1 MAIKSVSIFLKPN
14 FGSDIQQVLTNLHT
28 WLSRKKIQMH
38 LSTSY
43 QAKVQRFIKSSK
55 YLNFTQDKKELYES
69 QLIISLGGDG
79 TLLGACRNLT
89 RKSPPVFGINMGKLG
104 FITEF
109 SKHEFFEELENV
121 FRNKYVLTDVDQYQ
135 AVLKRDGKIIF
146 RGYFINDAVFT
157 QNKISRMITLDVSSG
172 SEKIYDISGDGLIVS
187 TPIGSTAY
195 SLAAGGPIINP
206 AVKGFCLTPICPHS
220 LNYRPIVVSNKREI
234 SVKSPKKQ
242 EKLKL
247 TLDGQVVLDLEP
259 GDIAIIKKR
268 SGHVVKFIKNPH
280 RNFFQTLKEKFT
292 YGRR

>member
-1 MAIKSVSIFLKPN
+1 MAIKSVSIFLKPH

-28 WLSRKKIQMH
+28 WLSRKKVQIY
-38 LSTSY
+38 LSLEHEVRV
-43 QAKVQRFIKSSK
+43 KKFIKSSK
-55 YLNFTQDKKELYES
+55 YLNFSDAKKELYET
-69 QLIISLGGDG
+69 QLIITLGGDG
-79 TLLGACRNLT
+79 TLLGACRNLST
-89 RKSPPVFGINMGKLG
+89 KSPPIFGINMGKLG

-121 FRNKYVLTDVDQYQ
+121 FRNKYQLSDVDQYQ
-135 AVLKRDGKIIF
+135 AVLMRNGKRIF

-157 QNKISRMITLDVSSG
+157 QNEISRMITLDVSSG
-172 SEKIYDISGDGLIVS
+172 TEKIYDISGDGLIVS

-206 AVKGFCLTPICPHS
+206 NVKGFVLTPICAHS

-234 SVKSPKKQ
+234 SVKSSKKQ
-242 EKLKL
+242 DKLKL
-247 TLDGQVVLDLEP
+247 TLDGQVVLDIEP

-268 SGHVVKFIKNPH
+268 GGHVVKFINNPH